1 MKNKYLLFLF
11 LVLFLFVPKE
21 AQASEFMFESLKA
34 FGKLNGYLA
43 GLIVILQC
51 IIVYSLAVNILL
63 KALEMLSNPDMSN
76 LVVAFLGNIM
86 TIILIVNLPK
96 MIINMVRGIT
106 FNGQSVGSG
115 YTSATA
121 YINELAQSNGFSFIF
136 NFIKTINIVIII
148 IFGLMAVISFGLAT
162 MNYLANLDLSSY
174 IRHIVVTI
182 LFVMVAL
189 SFNNF
194 TLTKSNIA
202 LDGTEVSIISV
213 NNENDLL
220 KLSNINFKNTYSK

>member
-106 FNGQSVGSG
+106 FNGQGVGSG